1 MQCIVSCA
9 RKYFM
14 ETRLSSLN
22 WFFYFSA
29 KAVSIGIPEC
39 FRIPTN
45 ANIWTRNQWATDE
58 IFVKSLLFRAGRTN
72 GFPLIQKLTFCLSE
86 LLLRAWSLVSC
97 WNYCFFFIWCLE
109 IIMNSYVKN
118 YFLLW
123 VLPKRIKALR
133 HRRSWNVS
141 KSFPQFFLKRFF
153 SIGFCLMNDVKLLQP
168 CACVENFYGNWRII
182 SCLIAWLS

>member
-1 MQCIVSCA
+1 MQCITSCA

-86 LLLRAWSLVSC
+86 LLLRASSLISC
-97 WNYCFFFIWCLE
+97 WNNCFVFIWCLE
-109 IIMNSYVKN
+109 IIMTCYVKS
-118 YFLLW
+118 YFWSKYYLL
-123 VLPKRIKALR
+123 RGLR
-133 HRRSWNVS
+133 RYVYVEAETSWNRFS
-141 KSFPQFFLKRFF
+141 QFFFADFSQSVFF
-153 SIGFCLMNDVKLLQP
+153 S
-168 CACVENFYGNWRII
+168 
-182 SCLIAWLS
+182 